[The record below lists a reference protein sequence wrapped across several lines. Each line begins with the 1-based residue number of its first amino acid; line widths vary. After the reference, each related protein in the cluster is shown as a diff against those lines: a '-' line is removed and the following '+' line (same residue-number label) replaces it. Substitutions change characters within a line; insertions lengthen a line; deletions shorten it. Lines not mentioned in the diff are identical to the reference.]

1 MEKKDLRDLSSSLR
15 SLYNKGMESARKHNI
30 DYAIEQLKQV
40 VKKYPSFMD
49 GRKQLR
55 TAEKRKCQTTG
66 AIGKFIAKLKSFLIA
81 AKIKPLVKKK
91 PLQAMAAC
99 EDALA
104 VYLYN
109 PVILTLLAEAAVA
122 AKAPYIAIDELEFVR
137 SFCPK
142 KEANLRRLA
151 KLYEQV
157 GDGIKHLATMQ
168 QVAALHP
175 NSLAM
180 DAEMRSAAAL
190 ASLQSEWGNEEQ
202 VEEKRVE
209 KASAD
214 VGDKVL
220 RAEDDIVKQIKVY
233 EKELSAQESIDMR
246 RKLAGLYHRVKR
258 FDDAIKAYQQIMSKL
273 DTFDPAMDALIEKSQ
288 LAKYDEAIKVLEE
301 SDQPDKDSSIE
312 EIRKK
317 RYQYRLDRSTD
328 RVQRFPND
336 TQLRYELAV
345 VYFEGGFIDN
355 ALEQFQYARRNP
367 QRRVSCMMYLGKC
380 FQAKGQFDMAIEQ
393 LDAAVSEMQVMDK
406 EKMQAM
412 YYLAEIY
419 EASDN
424 KEKALELFKEIYR
437 VDVNFMDVSKRME
450 AFYKK

>member
-30 DYAIEQLKQV
+30 EYAIEQLKQV

-55 TAEKRKCQTTG
+55 AAEIRKCESMG
-66 AIGKFIAKLKSFLIA
+66 VVGKFIAKIKSSLFA
-81 AKIKPLVKKK
+81 AKIKPIINKK
-91 PLQAMAAC
+91 PLEAMALC

-109 PVILTLLAEAAVA
+109 PVILTLLAEATVK
-122 AKAPYIAIDELEFVR
+122 AKAPYIAIDELEFIR
-137 SFCPK
+137 TFCPK
-142 KEANLRRLA
+142 KESNLRRLA
-151 KLYEQV
+151 GLYKDV
-157 GDGIKHLATMQ
+157 GEGMKHLATMQ

-175 NSLAM
+175 NNLAM
-180 DAEMRSAAAL
+180 EAELRAAAAV
-190 ASLQSEWGNEEQ
+190 ASMQSEWSNEDQ
-202 VEEKRVE
+202 VEEKRAE
-209 KASAD
+209 KASVD

-220 RAEDDIVKQIKVY
+220 RAEDDIIKQIKIY
-233 EKELSAQESIDMR
+233 EQELSAQESIDTR

-258 FDDAIKAYQQIMSKL
+258 FDDAIKSYQHILSKL

-288 LAKYDEAIKVLEE
+288 LAKYDEAIKVLME
-301 SDQPDKDSSIE
+301 SDQPDKDKSIE
-312 EIRKK
+312 EISKK
-317 RYQYRLDRSTD
+317 RYQYRMDRATE

-336 TQLRYELAV
+336 TQLRYELAI

-380 FQAKGQFDMAIEQ
+380 FQAKGQLDMAVEQ
-393 LDAAVSEMQVMDK
+393 LEAAVGEMQVMDK
-406 EKMQAM
+406 EKMTAM

-419 EASDN
+419 EAADN

-450 AFYKK
+450 AFYNK